1 MLVKATDIDWNRYL
15 YVIMYVN
22 VKCDAIYCALY
33 NLDWYKLKSTEAR
46 NLILVMIRASEPFRI
61 TAGKVIPLTMTT
73 FCSVRLY

>member
-1 MLVKATDIDWNRYL
+1 
-15 YVIMYVN
+15 
-22 VKCDAIYCALY
+22 DAIYCALY

-73 FCSVRLY
+73 FCSV